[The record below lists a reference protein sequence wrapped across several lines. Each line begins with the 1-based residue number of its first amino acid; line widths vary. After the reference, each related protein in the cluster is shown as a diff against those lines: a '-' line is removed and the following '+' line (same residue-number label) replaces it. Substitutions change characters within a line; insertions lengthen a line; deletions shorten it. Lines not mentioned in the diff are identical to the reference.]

1 MPDSVSRAIIC
12 AISEYRHWPR
22 LPGVEQDAQLGL
34 RVLCNDLGATEV
46 TTTLAGHVTHDDLK
60 RGFNEVI
67 QDLEASKEEFPVLV
81 VLVSC
86 HAVQIGEGIFPHLIP
101 SDSPTGEEG
110 ASRAAFNFEEHVFKP
125 LKDLKFN
132 SRKAKKMRAIL
143 IFDCCRN
150 QLLDSQQATRGL
162 RNLLPCLKHDF
173 YTIFSCDQG
182 RPSSDGPESGG
193 PLMSVLLPSLR
204 YAKPIYEIFAN
215 ASCQVSSQRPND
227 HNRMGLP
234 IPILGSHSGDPPG
247 WVLGSRDQLGDD
259 LNQVAV
265 LVLSGITGHG
275 KSTLGNA
282 LTERENFR
290 VSSGLSSETKF
301 AKHEDMLL
309 DGKKYRVID
318 TPGFNDTDLST
329 EENWSRFAEFAD
341 LAPAGID
348 VFLHLVEWGRFN
360 EEKARALRCLQ
371 EVAGEGC
378 TSHVLLVFS
387 KAPPD
392 FHRQIVEAQKQN
404 EHLKHAL
411 ESVSFTGVN
420 CSGTELKEAQQTI
433 MANVQSLI
441 ETNRN
446 RKHSNGVVAI
456 ANTSRRELLNVM
468 QQLHEPDAHE
478 VRGLIDQVYNGK
490 LKSLEALDR
499 ARDKLMRQRTQRCQH
514 PMEEPQGSGTIP
526 TRTSGFAGTPPERSH
541 EVVGQMLDTMKMV
554 GAYGQAQADQQDSLA
569 PQLFMRGWRG
579 AVGFF
584 GDVLAKDREK
594 KLKEE
599 ELKEEERLKKKRKEE
614 KLKENLERFKG
625 MGFPQDRIELAL
637 RNSEGDFEKALDQLL
652 SENDG

>member
-1 MPDSVSRAIIC
+1 MPDLVSRAIIC
-12 AISEYRHWPR
+12 AISDYRHWPH
-22 LPGVEQDAQLGL
+22 LPGVEQDAELGL
-34 RVLCNDLGATEV
+34 KVLCDDLGATAV

-60 RGFNEVI
+60 RGFSEVI
-67 QDLEASKEEFPVLV
+67 QDLKYSEEAFPVFV
-81 VLVSC
+81 GLVSC

-101 SDSPTGEEG
+101 SDSPTGEEE
-110 ASRAAFNFEEHVFKP
+110 ASRAAFDMEEHVLKP
-125 LKDLKFN
+125 LKDLKFH
-132 SRKAKKMRAIL
+132 SSKVKKLRAIF
-143 IFDCCRN
+143 IFDCCRKKI
-150 QLLDSQQATRGL
+150 SQETTRGL

-173 YTIFSCDQG
+173 YMIFSCDQG
-182 RPSSDGPESGG
+182 RSSRDEASGG
-193 PLMSVLLPSLR
+193 PLMSVLLPSLT

-227 HNRMGLP
+227 YNRMGLP
-234 IPILGSHSGDPPG
+234 IPILGSHPGNPPG

-259 LNQVAV
+259 LSQVVV

-282 LTERENFR
+282 LTEQENFR
-290 VSSGLSSETKF
+290 VSSGLSSETKCV
-301 AKHEDMLL
+301 KHEDMVL

-318 TPGFNDTDLST
+318 TPGFNDTDLPT
-329 EENWSRFAEFAD
+329 EENWTRFAECAD

-348 VFLHLVEWGRFN
+348 VFLHVVEWGRFN

-392 FHRQIVEAQKQN
+392 FHRQIVEAKGQN
-404 EHLKHAL
+404 ENLKRAL
-411 ESVSFTGVN
+411 ESVPFFTGVN
-420 CSGTELKEAQQTI
+420 CSGTEMKEAKQTI
-433 MANVQSLI
+433 MAKVQSLI

-446 RKHSNGVVAI
+446 KKHSNGVVAI
-456 ANTSRRELLNVM
+456 ANTSRRELLHMM
-468 QQLHEPDAHE
+468 QQLNEPDADE

-490 LKSLEALDR
+490 LRSSEALDR
-499 ARDKLMRQRTQRCQH
+499 ADRARDKFMRQRTQRCRRPLEQ
-514 PMEEPQGSGTIP
+514 PQGSGTIP
-526 TRTSGFAGTPPERSH
+526 TRTSGVIGTPPETSH
-541 EVVGQMLDTMKMV
+541 EAIGQLLHGMNMV
-554 GAYGQAQADQQDSLA
+554 GAYGQAQVDQQDSLA

-599 ELKEEERLKKKRKEE
+599 LKEEEWLKRKENQE
-614 KLKENLERFKG
+614 RLKE
-625 MGFPQDRIELAL
+625 MGFPEDRIQLAL
-637 RNSEGDFEKALDQLL
+637 RDSEGNFEEALAQLL
-652 SENDG
+652 SENSG